1 MLDGVG
7 AASEP
12 NILQAVP
19 TLSGY
24 LGRLALAEN
33 DSEHSDIKGGPPIDA
48 HWVRLTRLRTK
59 LVRADP
65 RRD

>member
-24 LGRLALAEN
+24 LGPLALAEN
-33 DSEHSDIKGGPPIDA
+33 DSEHSDIKGGPPVQRGNVSLKNVQVLNAI
-48 HWVRLTRLRTK
+48 
-59 LVRADP
+59 
-65 RRD
+65 